1 MTHSSSTR
9 LLIAIV
15 AVTVAPTAQAQNAPA
30 YTIRVGD
37 TLRYTERT
45 DARIEIDTPGG
56 TAQMTSEHVATI
68 AVAFTTAD
76 SARAWYESL
85 LLRQVGPGPLHREPN
100 TATLL
105 RQPYH
110 LSVAPSGVVRAAVF
124 PTIPKEIADLTD
136 LTRQFDDFF
145 ITLPR
150 QPLTMGVAWSD
161 TLTSDRSAQPG
172 GTLVSRSVRSYRVE
186 RDTVVGGVRAVVIRV
201 DHELR
206 IDASSP
212 MEGQNATVHVTLAG
226 TERGTAIF
234 ASGPGRLLARK
245 REGTLQGTFSMA
257 SGSTR
262 TDMPQRYE
270 YTGTLSLVP

>member
-1 MTHSSSTR
+1 MTHTTRAR
-9 LLIAIV
+9 LLIAL
-15 AVTVAPTAQAQNAPA
+15 AAAALTSTAQAQKASA
-30 YTIRVGD
+30 YTIRAGD

-45 DARIEIDTPGG
+45 DARVEIDTPGG

-68 AVAFTTAD
+68 AVAFTRAD
-76 SARAWYESL
+76 SARGWYVSL
-85 LLRQVGPGPLHREPN
+85 LLRQTGPGDLRREPN
-100 TATLL
+100 TAGLL

-110 LSVAPSGVVRAAVF
+110 LSVSPAGVLRAATF

-150 QPLTMGVAWSD
+150 QPLAVGVTWSD
-161 TLTSDRSAQPG
+161 TLTSNRSAQPG
-172 GTLVSRSVRSYRVE
+172 GTLSSRNVRSYRVE
-186 RDTVVGGVRAVVIRV
+186 RDTVVAGLPAVVIRV
-201 DHELR
+201 DHEMR

-212 MEGQNATVHVTLAG
+212 LEGQSATAQTSLQG

-234 ASGPGRLLARK
+234 APAAGRLLARN
-245 REGTLQGTFSMA
+245 RAGTLQGTFSMT
-257 SGSTR
+257 SGISR

-270 YTGTLSLVP
+270 YTGTLALVP

>member
-85 LLRQVGPGPLHREPN
+85 L
-100 TATLL
+100 
-105 RQPYH
+105 
-110 LSVAPSGVVRAAVF
+110 
-124 PTIPKEIADLTD
+124 
-136 LTRQFDDFF
+136 
-145 ITLPR
+145 
-150 QPLTMGVAWSD
+150 AWSD

-172 GTLVSRSVRSYRVE
+172 GTLVSRNVRSYRVE